1 MARENFNDLLAFVA
15 VAREGSF
22 TRAAAQLGVSQS
34 ALSHTIRALEER
46 LGVRLLTR
54 TTRSVSPTEAGE
66 RLLRTVAPRLDE
78 IEAEVAALSEFRDKP
93 AGNIRITAAEHAANT
108 VLWPRLAELLPH
120 YPDIKVELIVNY
132 GLIDLVAERYDAG
145 VRLGDQVAKDMIAV
159 RIAPDL
165 RMAIVGSPSYFSRR
179 SSPRAPQDLA
189 AHDCINLRLPTHGG
203 MYAWEFEKDGHALNV
218 RVEGQLVF
226 NSSVPM
232 LRAALAGFG
241 MACIPEDM
249 AQDHIAEGRLTRV
262 LEEWCPAFPGYH
274 FYYPSRRQSSPAF
287 ALLVDALRYRV

>member
-22 TRAAAQLGVSQS
+22 TKAAAQLGVSQS
-34 ALSHTIRALEER
+34 ALSHTIRALEAR

-108 VLWPRLAELLPH
+108 VLWPKLAEFLPN
-120 YPDIKVELIVNY
+120 YPDIKVEIIVND
-132 GLIDLVAERYDAG
+132 GLIDLVAERYDVG

-165 RMAIVGSPSYFSRR
+165 RMAIVASPGYFSKR
-179 SSPRAPQDLA
+179 PPPQAPQDLA

-203 MYAWEFEKDGHALNV
+203 IYAWEFEKDGHALNV

-226 NSSVPM
+226 NSSLPM

-249 AQDHIAEGRLTRV
+249 AQEHIAAGRLTRV
-262 LEEWCPAFPGYH
+262 LEEWCPVFPGYH
-274 FYYPSRRQSSPAF
+274 LYYPSRRQSSPAF
-287 ALLVDALRYRV
+287 ALLVDALRYRP